1 MSQLPHDE
9 IEELIVADALD
20 GLDQAERDRLVRLM
34 AEHGPDCSECRR
46 LEREYREVAGAI
58 ALTVDE
64 VPLSDGGEDALI
76 RAARESS
83 AGGPS
88 GLGGVRGRGRAWAAA
103 VAVAAVVAL
112 IGGVIGYVLAPNE
125 PSGFRTIALQGT
137 VPGQLSLVYQPG
149 RQDAVLVGSGLAEP
163 GPGKVYELWF
173 QPSAGAKMVPAGV
186 FTPTSGAVTGAPV
199 TVGKSFV
206 LVAVTAEPGPDG
218 SPQPTSQPIFAAP
231 A

>member
-20 GLDQAERDRLVRLM
+20 GLDQADRDRLARLM
-34 AEHGPDCSECRR
+34 GEHGPDCPECRR

-58 ALTVDE
+58 ALTVD
-64 VPLSDGGEDALI
+64 PAAMSAGAEDALI

-83 AGGPS
+83 AGEPS
-88 GLGGVRGRGRAWAAA
+88 GPRVIRARGRTWAAA

-149 RQDAVLVGSGLAEP
+149 RQDAVLVGSGLADP
-163 GPGKVYELWF
+163 GSGKVYELWY

-186 FTPTSGAVTGAPV
+186 FTPASGSVTGAPV

-206 LVAVTAEPGPDG
+206 LVAVTVEPGPRG
-218 SPQPTSQPIFAAP
+218 SPQPTSQPIFAGP